1 MANNFSREVA
11 DTLLDKLSSDDKF
24 RELFERN
31 PHAALHQIGH
41 DTPRNLVGIAG
52 SDPVMCLTSSKG
64 LASKEDIRA
73 ARSELME
80 QLTSGIFHY
89 GVAL

>member
-24 RELFERN
+24 RDLFERN

-41 DTPRNLVGIAG
+41 DTPRDQVGIAG
-52 SDPVMCLTSSKG
+52 SDPVMCLTGASG
-64 LASKEDIRA
+64 LASKEQIGA
-73 ARSELME
+73 TRSLLQE
-80 QLTSGIFHY
+80 QLTGGMFHY
-89 GVAL
+89 SVAL